1 MTSEAMK
8 VIGAILIL
16 ALVLFMAAKLGTI
29 GGGGGSFDR
38 DKSPFNYWVGVW
50 FTAVMMF
57 VMILV
62 LIGSFV
68 QPDRFHLD

>member
-1 MTSEAMK
+1 
-8 VIGAILIL
+8 
-16 ALVLFMAAKLGTI
+16 MAAKLSTI
-29 GGGGGSFDR
+29 GGGGGNFDR
-38 DKSPFNYWVGVW
+38 DKSPFNYWSGVW
-50 FTAVMMF
+50 FTAALMF